1 MSATQERTGVITMG
15 GKPMTLVGTEPK
27 VGEKAPDFVL
37 LDKGLAEKRLR
48 DFAGKIKVISVAPS
62 LDTKVCSIQLRW
74 FNEDAAQRPDDVVV
88 LNVTMDLPF
97 AIGRFCAV
105 EGIENALALSDHRDA
120 SFGLGYG
127 VLIKELRLLARS
139 VFIIDK
145 DDVLRYAQIV
155 PEETNEPDYEDAMK
169 VLEALK

>member
-1 MSATQERTGVITMG
+1 MNERTGVITMG
-15 GKPMTLVGTEPK
+15 GKPMTLMGTEPK

-37 LDKGLAEKRLR
+37 LDSGLTEKRLK

-62 LDTKVCSIQLRW
+62 LDTSVCSLQLRW
-74 FNEDAAQRPDDVVV
+74 FNEDAASRPDDVVV

-97 AIGRFCAV
+97 AIKRFCAV

-145 DDVLRYAQIV
+145 DDVLRYVQIV
-155 PEETNEPDYEDAMK
+155 PEETHEPDYEAAMK
-169 VLEALK
+169 VLETLK

>member
-1 MSATQERTGVITMG
+1 MNERKGVITMG
-15 GKPMTLVGTEPK
+15 GKPLTLLGNEPK
-27 VGEKAPDFVL
+27 IGEKAPDFTL
-37 LDKGLAEKRLR
+37 LDKGLAEKSLK

-74 FNEDAAQRPDDVVV
+74 FNEDAASRPDDVAV

-105 EGIENALALSDHRDA
+105 EGIENATALSDHRDA

-139 VFIIDK
+139 IFIIDK
-145 DDVLRYAQIV
+145 NDVLRYVQIV

-169 VLEALK
+169 VLETLK